1 MMLLVEFWHTVRD
14 FLETGG
20 GVLYV
25 IFAATFLLWCLIIER
40 FWYFNKSYPEVA
52 ASVSSEWQSRGD
64 KASWGAHRIR
74 EQILSR
80 TGEELT
86 GPIPIIKTLVT
97 LCPLL
102 GLLGTVTG
110 MITVFE
116 VMAVTGTG
124 NARLMAGGISMATIP
139 TMAGMVA
146 ALSGIYFGS
155 RLEHR
160 AKLEKER
167 LEDRLAYDT

>member
-1 MMLLVEFWHTVRD
+1 MIFLINIWEVIRD

-25 IFAATFLLWCLIIER
+25 IFFTTLLLWGMIIER
-40 FWYFNKSYPEVA
+40 FWFFNRIYPGIAQSIKSKWEA
-52 ASVSSEWQSRGD
+52 RSD
-64 KASWGAHRIR
+64 THSWKAHRIR
-74 EQILSR
+74 VAMISEASQQLGHS
-80 TGEELT
+80 TLF
-86 GPIPIIKTLVT
+86 IKTLVA
-97 LCPLL
+97 LCPLM

-110 MITVFE
+110 MIAVFE

-155 RLEHR
+155 RLESR
-160 AKLEKER
+160 VKVETEKLEES
-167 LEDRLAYDT
+167 LTFQ

>member
-1 MMLLVEFWHTVRD
+1 MLFLSHTWEVIRD

-20 GVLYV
+20 GVLWV
-25 IFAATFLLWCLIIER
+25 IFAATLLLWSLIVER
-40 FWYFNKSYPEVA
+40 FWFFNRVYPEMAKKVQKQ
-52 ASVSSEWQSRGD
+52 WQQREDRG
-64 KASWGAHRIR
+64 SWKAHRIR
-74 EQILSR
+74 QAMVAEIGLALNQSIQF
-80 TGEELT
+80 
-86 GPIPIIKTLVT
+86 IKTLVA

-110 MITVFE
+110 MIAVFE
-116 VMAVTGTG
+116 VMAMTGTG

-155 RLEHR
+155 RLESR

-167 LEDRLAYDT
+167 LEDSLPYQ